1 MFPAEQRR
9 SAAGLRGTSCWLSIR
24 TSPQNC
30 VATVVNGRDSDL
42 YGLILE
48 VFGVSGWRV
57 KQQFP
62 LVRHRHA
69 VSGSV
74 LTRRCGA
81 ASPIGPAVEL
91 RNGTR
96 QRGLGVHF
104 DALPVQFDLPPLL
117 QDGRTRLVAGDLL
130 QSAGQ
135 VPWSGLY
142 NGGLHETTVR
152 QAFGRRAWRADD
164 GLEVVEL
171 L

>member
-9 SAAGLRGTSCWLSIR
+9 PAAGLGGTSRWLSIR

-30 VATVVNGRDSDL
+30 VASVVNGRDSDL

-48 VFGVSGWRV
+48 VLRVSGWRV

-62 LVRHRHA
+62 LVRQRRA

-74 LTRRCGA
+74 LAGRCGA
-81 ASPIGPAVEL
+81 TPSVGPAVEL
-91 RNGTR
+91 RSRTR

-135 VPWSGLY
+135 VPWSGLH
-142 NGGLHETTVR
+142 NGGFHETTVR
-152 QAFGRRAWRADD
+152 QAFGWRARRADD